1 MNEVSNWKIKKKKT
15 LFQVVEVDLSHVT
28 SRELSGRFV
37 SWTRSTNPVT
47 KRGTP
52 LLDKDS
58 VMGSKVY
65 LCYKFFI
72 LETETSFV
80 LNKILTLFTK
90 DKAIDII

>member
-1 MNEVSNWKIKKKKT
+1 MTSPR
-15 LFQVVEVDLSHVT
+15 VT
-28 SRELSGRFV
+28 GAIC
-37 SWTRSTNPVT
+37 TNPVT

-52 LLDKDS
+52 SLDKDS

-65 LCYKFFI
+65 LRYKFFI
-72 LETETSFV
+72 LEIETSFA